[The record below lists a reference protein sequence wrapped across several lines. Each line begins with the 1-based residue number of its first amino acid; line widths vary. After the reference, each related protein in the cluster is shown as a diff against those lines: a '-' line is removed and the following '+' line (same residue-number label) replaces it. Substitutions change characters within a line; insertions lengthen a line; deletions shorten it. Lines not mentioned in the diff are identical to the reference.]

1 MKNLEDCECTSDHA
15 IIISYTKL
23 YKHENV
29 SYISTTFLRVSVRW
43 RRCKRIAYEVS
54 HKFLSYQTQKPAQRE

>member
-1 MKNLEDCECTSDHA
+1 MKSLEDCESSSDHA
-15 IIISYTKL
+15 IIILYTKL

-43 RRCKRIAYEVS
+43 RRCKRISQEVS
-54 HKFLSYQTQKPAQRE
+54 HKFVNYQTQKPAQRE